1 MLRQLHC
8 YGRCGFARLP
18 STALFNSPSARKVV
32 DVIQVTKDDS
42 TKSNV
47 KKALL
52 SAKKKERIKLPNYD
66 DARDGQM
73 YHISKFLSHPT
84 GVEAILN
91 VNALQSYVSIDNNTY
106 RCKIPPIQLLNF
118 EVAPVL
124 GLQVNPTNEGC
135 IVELLSCQFEG
146 SEIVESQ
153 NKHFSATMENIITWE
168 ESGSE
173 SFLDVDVKLSISL
186 EIYSRPFTLL
196 PVSAVEGPGNLVMQ
210 ALLDRLVPIFIDKLL
225 QDYDIWVQKQR
236 MSLP

>member
-18 STALFNSPSARKVV
+18 STALFNSPLPETVFLKFDHTIWRLLMEASIWHMLLMQHGIRSQYRKVV

-66 DARDGQM
+66 DAREGQM

-124 GLQVNPTNEGC
+124 DLQVNPTSEGC

-153 NKHFSATMENIITWE
+153 NKYFSATMENIITWE

-186 EIYSRPFTLL
+186 Q
-196 PVSAVEGPGNLVMQ
+196 VVNAVLQ
-210 ALLDRLVPIFIDKLL
+210 HHSYYRKHIF
-225 QDYDIWVQKQR
+225 
-236 MSLP
+236 

>member
-106 RCKIPPIQLLNF
+106 RPWIFIQKHQYLQTRIQKCYGPLLMSD
-118 EVAPVL
+118 V
-124 GLQVNPTNEGC
+124 
-135 IVELLSCQFEG
+135 VELVGARFHPS
-146 SEIVESQ
+146 
-153 NKHFSATMENIITWE
+153 
-168 ESGSE
+168 
-173 SFLDVDVKLSISL
+173 SF
-186 EIYSRPFTLL
+186 
-196 PVSAVEGPGNLVMQ
+196 
-210 ALLDRLVPIFIDKLL
+210 
-225 QDYDIWVQKQR
+225 
-236 MSLP
+236 